1 MDEKL
6 GCGRSEAF
14 RTVEPRI
21 PAIFPLGILEVLPS
35 RLRPAEDL
43 HHLRNFKVF
52 PGFTKDF
59 SFHVP
64 PQRSRRALGN
74 MLSWLKSVNVNPKGR
89 AWGGSSARS
98 CDPNARTVEL
108 LPAEEGHKSS
118 P

>member
-64 PQRSRRALGN
+64 PPTVPPGPGEHVKLAEIRERE
-74 MLSWLKSVNVNPKGR
+74 PKGKSLGR
-89 AWGGSSARS
+89 KFRE
-98 CDPNARTVEL
+98 EL
-108 LPAEEGHKSS
+108 
-118 P
+118 